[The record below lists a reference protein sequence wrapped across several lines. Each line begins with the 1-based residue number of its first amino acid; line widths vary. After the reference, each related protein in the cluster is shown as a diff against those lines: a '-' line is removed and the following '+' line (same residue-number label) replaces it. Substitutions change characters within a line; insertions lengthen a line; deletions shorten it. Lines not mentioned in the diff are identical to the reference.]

1 MKTPSLLL
9 MLSFLHNSIQKLAKQ
24 SSTQTLSSMIPKE
37 KDKDSRP
44 IFDSDAT
51 HSVTPYVHNLINRRT
66 ANFGQLRGVTGTTSI
81 SQSGT
86 LTNITGGII
95 KYVLHVPTAVRTLIS
110 VKSILKKF
118 SGYIYTP

>member
-1 MKTPSLLL
+1 
-9 MLSFLHNSIQKLAKQ
+9 
-24 SSTQTLSSMIPKE
+24 MIPKE

-95 KYVLHVPTAVRTLIS
+95 KYVLHVCTNSCQDTIIS

-118 SGYIYTP
+118 SGYIYTS